1 MKAIH
6 NGKPLINS
14 LILTVFN
21 TSKIQNESNSQPTQ
35 FNKKTNTYCV
45 QYVKDTK

>member
-6 NGKPLINS
+6 NKQIVFVGDSIA
-14 LILTVFN
+14 VFN
-21 TSKIQNESNSQPTQ
+21 TSKIQNESNSQPTGGIAYY
-35 FNKKTNTYCV
+35 NNSCV